1 MTAVHLYLTNQ
12 KEEEEVVVVVE
23 GLGEAVVEV
32 VLVEGL
38 RLV

>member
-12 KEEEEVVVVVE
+12 KEEVVVVE

>member
-12 KEEEEVVVVVE
+12 KEEEEVVVVE

>member
-12 KEEEEVVVVVE
+12 KEEVVGVE